1 MPWTLKQRRYFH
13 AVASGSVKSSSLSQS
28 EAARLAKEA
37 DSMPTKPP
45 VKKKPRRR

>member
-1 MPWTLKQRRYFH
+1 MPWTAKQRRYFH
-13 AVASGSVKSSSLSQS
+13 AVAEGRVKSSSLSQA

-37 DSMPTKPP
+37 DSMPVLPP